1 MSSMYAFLRTFGSR
15 GSTMIDVDGLT
26 KIYARSRVSGSKSL
40 ASPIL
45 LAQTN
50 KDATD

>member
-1 MSSMYAFLRTFGSR
+1 
-15 GSTMIDVDGLT
+15 MIDVDGLT
-26 KIYARSRVSGSKSL
+26 KVYIRSRVNGSKSL

-45 LAQTN
+45 FAQTN